1 MKKKILIVGGT
12 GFIGYHLAKESL
24 KKKWEVISI
33 STRKVRKIRFLKKV
47 KYIYC
52 DISKKKSFKKIQN
65 QEYDYVVNLGGYVNH
80 RDKKKTMESHF
91 LGCKNLSNY
100 FLNKKILSFV
110 QMGSSIEYGKF
121 KSPQKENLKINSNSL
136 KSTYGKAK
144 LLATNYLMKQYK
156 KNFFPVT
163 VLRLYLAYGPK
174 QDLNRL
180 IPITINSCL
189 KNKKFPCSTGVQYR
203 DFVYIGDVVQAI
215 LNSIQNKKAKGQII
229 NIGSGNPIKV
239 KDIINTIKKIS
250 KGGLPQ
256 FGMIELREDE
266 ILKLYADTSKAFNIL
281 KWKPK
286 ISFEDGIKKTINSFK

>member
-1 MKKKILIVGGT
+1 
-12 GFIGYHLAKESL
+12 
-24 KKKWEVISI
+24 
-33 STRKVRKIRFLKKV
+33 
-47 KYIYC
+47 
-52 DISKKKSFKKIQN
+52 
-65 QEYDYVVNLGGYVNH
+65 
-80 RDKKKTMESHF
+80 
-91 LGCKNLSNY
+91 
-100 FLNKKILSFV
+100 
-110 QMGSSIEYGKF
+110 MGSSIEYGKF
-121 KSPQKENLKINSNSL
+121 KSPQKENLRINSKSL

-215 LNSIQNKKAKGQII
+215 LNSIQNKKARGQII

-256 FGMIELREDE
+256 FGMIKLRKDE
-266 ILKLYADTSKAFNIL
+266 IIKLYPDISKAFNIL

>member
-24 KKKWEVISI
+24 KKKWEVTSI

-52 DISKKKSFKKIQN
+52 NISKKKSFKKLQN

>member
-1 MKKKILIVGGT
+1 LKKKILIVGGT

-24 KKKWEVISI
+24 KKKWEVTSI

>member
-24 KKKWEVISI
+24 KKKWEVTSI

-256 FGMIELREDE
+256 FGMIKLREDE

>member
-24 KKKWEVISI
+24 KKKWEVTSI

>member
-24 KKKWEVISI
+24 KKKWEVTSI

-52 DISKKKSFKKIQN
+52 DIGKKKSFKKIQN

-91 LGCKNLSNY
+91 LGCKNLSNF

-256 FGMIELREDE
+256 FGMIKLREDE

>member
-24 KKKWEVISI
+24 KKKWEVTSI

-52 DISKKKSFKKIQN
+52 NISKKKSFKKIQN

>member
-24 KKKWEVISI
+24 KKKWEVTSI

-52 DISKKKSFKKIQN
+52 NISKKKSFKKIQN
-65 QEYDYVVNLGGYVNH
+65 QEYDYVVNLGGYVNQRH
-80 RDKKKTMESHF
+80 KKKTMESHF

-286 ISFEDGIKKTINSFK
+286 ISFADGIKKTINSFK

>member
-24 KKKWEVISI
+24 KKKWEVTSI

-52 DISKKKSFKKIQN
+52 NISKKKSFKKLQN

-256 FGMIELREDE
+256 FGMIKLREDE

>member
-24 KKKWEVISI
+24 KKKWEVTSI

-215 LNSIQNKKAKGQII
+215 LNSIQNKKARGQII